1 MVITSDVTS
10 AFSSAGLHKY
20 GMKDLK
26 VSFSFFVEIT
36 HSISINHWLSP
47 VTHSGQC
54 LEVTQ
59 TQHASHLKKNWHLSG
74 GLKNVYSMLLLQIY
88 LIHFDQHLWNQHLFN
103 NFVLIPAVGRKSSQK
118 VGSSKLALKAL
129 FKTRL
134 GGDQICD
141 LYIWIV
147 IISFNQIIILTDQ
160 ASC

>member
-59 TQHASHLKKNWHLSG
+59 TQHASHLDKNHSG
-74 GLKNVYSMLLLQIY
+74 GLKNVYSIL
-88 LIHFDQHLWNQHLFN
+88 HFDQHLWNQHLFN